1 LGIKQLYSKTIF
13 GKYMGLTERFGSEF
27 DILMNTPRE
36 ELLKSLDEK
45 FVDILMLNRKGL
57 IKVKPGYDGVYG
69 KPILEASP
77 QKTLGDF

>member
-1 LGIKQLYSKTIF
+1 
-13 GKYMGLTERFGSEF
+13 
-27 DILMNTPRE
+27 MNTPRE

-45 FVDILMLNRKGL
+45 FVDILMLNRKGG

-77 QKTLGDF
+77 QKKLGDF